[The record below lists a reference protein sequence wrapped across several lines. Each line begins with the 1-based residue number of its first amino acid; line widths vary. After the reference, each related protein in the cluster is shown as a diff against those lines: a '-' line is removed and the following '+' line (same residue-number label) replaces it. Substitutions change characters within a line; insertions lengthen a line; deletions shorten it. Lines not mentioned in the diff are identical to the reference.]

1 MAFCK
6 KVKEK
11 GKGLCSALLGLSDKS
26 FLIFPTKTVVA
37 KQQTPGLVLSTNL
50 SCSSRSTRRSD
61 ASLRRHTSE
70 RSTLSPHRCG

>member
-37 KQQTPGLVLSTNL
+37 RGPLDAPTPHFDG
-50 SCSSRSTRRSD
+50 
-61 ASLRRHTSE
+61 
-70 RSTLSPHRCG
+70 TLLKDRLFLLIVVVDLLL